1 MRKRI
6 SEKDVNNISHYLL
19 ENGYVGE
26 TTQDE
31 NDCFDWNYTK
41 KKKIGD
47 DTEMRSNVSFL
58 KMSDG
63 KFECNISIQ
72 IENIEYGCINNG
84 LSADSKEALKGK
96 RGEDI
101 VNADVASQGYEATKA
116 ETDRDIEIK

>member
-1 MRKRI
+1 MRNRI

-19 ENGYVGE
+19 ESGYVGE

-84 LSADSKEALKGK
+84 LSASFNVSNDKMCLHILKELESDFISMLKK
-96 RGEDI
+96 YSNE
-101 VNADVASQGYEATKA
+101 
-116 ETDRDIEIK
+116 

>member
-1 MRKRI
+1 MRNRI

-84 LSADSKEALKGK
+84 LSASFNVYNDKMCLRMLKELESDFISMLKK
-96 RGEDI
+96 YSDE
-101 VNADVASQGYEATKA
+101 
-116 ETDRDIEIK
+116 